1 MLTDS
6 HLMKKSKAETRYIV
20 TVVNKNDQTPRVTLA
35 VDSKNSKDAREF
47 GNEYALRILG
57 LGNRSYFLLIE
68 KAGK

>member
-1 MLTDS
+1 MLTDTQ
-6 HLMKKSKAETRYIV
+6 LTKKSKSETRYIV

-35 VDSKNSKDAREF
+35 VDSKNAKDARQF

-57 LGNRSYFLLIE
+57 LGIRSYFLLIE

>member
-1 MLTDS
+1 MLTDAQ
-6 HLMKKSKAETRYIV
+6 LTKKSKSETRYIV
-20 TVVNKNDQTPRVTLA
+20 TIVNKNDSTPRVTLA
-35 VDSKNSKDAREF
+35 VDSKNSKDARVF

>member
-6 HLMKKSKAETRYIV
+6 QLMKKSKSETRYIV
-20 TVVNKNDQTPRVTLA
+20 TVVAKNDNAPRVTLA
-35 VDSKNSKDAREF
+35 VDSKNMKEARMF

-57 LGNRSYFLLIE
+57 LGNRSYFLLVQ

>member
-6 HLMKKSKAETRYIV
+6 YLMKQPKAETRYIV
-20 TVVNKNDQTPRVTLA
+20 TVVNKNDSTPRITLA
-35 VDSKNSKDAREF
+35 VDSKNAKDARQF

>member
-1 MLTDS
+1 MLKDAQLT
-6 HLMKKSKAETRYIV
+6 KKSKSETRYIV

-35 VDSKNSKDAREF
+35 VDSKTAKDARQF

-57 LGNRSYFLLIE
+57 LGIRSYFLLIQ

>member
-1 MLTDS
+1 MLTDAQ
-6 HLMKKSKAETRYIV
+6 LTKKSKAETRYIV

-35 VDSKNSKDAREF
+35 VDSRNSRIAREF